1 MDKLKMQTANLA
13 DEKFKKLLEL
23 FPNIATETIDSDGNL
38 VRSIDKDILTQEI
51 NHNVVEGRQERY
63 QFTWPGKKK
72 AIALANT
79 PINKTLRLN
88 IEKSIGKDGTQNQ
101 IDSENIY
108 VEGDNLEVLKLLQE
122 TYLGKI
128 KVIYIDP
135 PYNTGKDFVY
145 HDKFSSC
152 IDVYKGISS
161 DYDEMGNRLYINST
175 ANGRYHTDWLNM
187 MYSRLNIA
195 RTFLA
200 DDGFIFIS
208 IDDNEQANL
217 KKLCDEIFGSC
228 NFVGQIIPIM
238 NPRGSQS
245 SAGIAVNHEYLL
257 VYQKSSLAKLNG
269 LALNDKQKAEY
280 NKSDSIGL
288 YREIG
293 LRKRGAD
300 SRREDSPTLFYPIY
314 YNPDTNEIFLE
325 NKKGTLSIIP
335 KLSDGSEGR
344 WRWSKKKVLE
354 NKDKLLVRI
363 VKKSSGE
370 EEFDIFEKDYLTIQK
385 RRKVTS
391 LWNEKSMNN
400 EFGTELIKKLFDGK
414 VVFEY
419 TKPIDLMKKI
429 LDIASNKNAIVMD
442 FFSGAASMA
451 QAVFESNADNNWD
464 QRFIMIQIPQEIKTE
479 DNENLKITDIGS
491 RRIKLA
497 GNFIEEQYNIRL
509 KDKGFRYF
517 YIDSS
522 NMKDNF
528 YNIDEYTQSL
538 LDNYTCNIKEDRNNL
553 DLAVQ
558 VLLELGI
565 PLSAKIDCLNITQ
578 KDIYDIE
585 SNYLV
590 LCFLDELNYDDIVY
604 IAKKQ
609 PIYAVFKSSSFSSD
623 SMLTNLEQIF
633 NTYSPDTKRMV
644 I

>member
-1 MDKLKMQTANLA
+1 MQTANLA
-13 DEKFKKLLEL
+13 DEKFNKLLEL

-38 VRSIDKDILTQEI
+38 VRTIDKDILTQEI

-145 HDKFSSC
+145 HDKFSSR

-585 SNYLV
+585 SNYLI

-604 IAKKQ
+604 IAEKK

>member
-38 VRSIDKDILTQEI
+38 VRAIDKDILTQEI

-63 QFTWPGKKK
+63 QFTWPGKKE

-88 IEKSIGKDGTQNQ
+88 IEKSIGKDGIQRH

-108 VEGDNLEVLKLLQE
+108 IEGDNLEALKLLQE

-145 HDKFSSC
+145 HDKFSSS
-152 IDVYKGISS
+152 IDVYRGISS

-187 MYSRLNIA
+187 MYSRINIA
-195 RTFLA
+195 RTLLA

-217 KKLCDEIFGSC
+217 KKMCDEIFGSC

-257 VYQKSSLAKLNG
+257 VYQKSSSAKLNG

-300 SRREDSPTLFYPIY
+300 ARREDSPTLFYPIY
-314 YNPDTNEIFLE
+314 YNPDTNEIFLDK
-325 NKKGTLSIIP
+325 KKGTLSIIP

-354 NKDKLLVRI
+354 NKDKLLVRT
-363 VKKSSGE
+363 VNKSSGD

-400 EFGTELIKKLFDGK
+400 EFATELIKKLFDGK

-419 TKPIDLMKKI
+419 TKPIELMKKI
-429 LDIASNKNAIVMD
+429 LDIASDKNAIVMD
-442 FFSGAASMA
+442 FFSGSASMA

-464 QRFIMIQIPQEIKTE
+464 QRFIMIQIPQEVKTE
-479 DNENLKITDIGS
+479 NNEKIKITDIGS
-491 RRIKLA
+491 FRIKLA

-538 LDNYTCNIKEDRNNL
+538 LDDYTCNIKEDRNNL
-553 DLAVQ
+553 DLVIQ

-578 KDIYDIE
+578 KDIYAIE
-585 SNYLV
+585 SNYLI
-590 LCFLDELNYDDIVY
+590 LCFLDVLNYDDIVY
-604 IAKKQ
+604 IAEKK

-633 NTYSPDTKRMV
+633 NMYSPETKRMV

>member
-1 MDKLKMQTANLA
+1 MDKFKMQTANLA
-13 DEKFKKLLEL
+13 DEKFNKLLEL

-38 VRSIDKDILTQEI
+38 VRTIDKDILTQEI

-145 HDKFSSC
+145 HDKFSSR

-161 DYDEMGNRLYINST
+161 DYDEIGNRLYINST

-585 SNYLV
+585 SNYLI

-604 IAKKQ
+604 IAEKK

>member
-13 DEKFKKLLEL
+13 DEKFNKLLEL

-38 VRSIDKDILTQEI
+38 VRTIDKDILTQEI

-145 HDKFSSC
+145 HDKFSSR

-161 DYDEMGNRLYINST
+161 DYDEIGNRLYINST

-553 DLAVQ
+553 DLAV
-558 VLLELGI
+558 
-565 PLSAKIDCLNITQ
+565 
-578 KDIYDIE
+578 
-585 SNYLV
+585 
-590 LCFLDELNYDDIVY
+590 
-604 IAKKQ
+604 
-609 PIYAVFKSSSFSSD
+609 
-623 SMLTNLEQIF
+623 
-633 NTYSPDTKRMV
+633 
-644 I
+644 

>member
-13 DEKFKKLLEL
+13 DEKFNKLLEL

-38 VRSIDKDILTQEI
+38 VRTIDKDILTQEI

-145 HDKFSSC
+145 HDKFSSR

-344 WRWSKKKVLE
+344 WRWSKKRVLE

-585 SNYLV
+585 SNYLI

-604 IAKKQ
+604 IAEKK

>member
-13 DEKFKKLLEL
+13 DEKLKKLLEL
-23 FPNIATETIDSDGNL
+23 FPNIATETIDSEGNL
-38 VRSIDKDILTQEI
+38 VRAIDKDILTQEI

-63 QFTWPGKKK
+63 QFTWPGKKE

-88 IEKSIGKDGTQNQ
+88 IEKSIGKDGIQGHL
-101 IDSENIY
+101 DSENIY
-108 VEGDNLEVLKLLQE
+108 IEGDNLEALKLLQE

-145 HDKFSSC
+145 HDKFSSR
-152 IDVYKGISS
+152 IDVYKEISS

-187 MYSRLNIA
+187 MYSRINIA
-195 RTFLA
+195 RTLLA
-200 DDGFIFIS
+200 EDGFIFIS

-217 KKLCDEIFGSC
+217 KKMCDEIFGSC

-257 VYQKSSLAKLNG
+257 VYQKSSSAKLNG

-325 NKKGTLSIIP
+325 KEKGTLSIIP

-344 WRWSKKKVLE
+344 WRWSKRKVLE
-354 NKDKLLVRI
+354 NKDKLLVRT

-400 EFGTELIKKLFDGK
+400 EFATELIKKLFDGK

-419 TKPIDLMKKI
+419 TKPIELMKKI
-429 LDIASNKNAIVMD
+429 LDIASDKNAIIMD
-442 FFSGAASMA
+442 FFSGSASMA
-451 QAVFESNADNNWD
+451 QAVFESNVDNNWN
-464 QRFIMIQIPQEIKTE
+464 QRFIMIQIPQEIKIE
-479 DNENLKITDIGS
+479 DDEKIKITDIGS

-497 GNFIEEQYNIRL
+497 GNFIEEQYNIKL

-528 YNIDEYTQSL
+528 YNIDAYSQSL
-538 LDNYTCNIKEDRNNL
+538 LDDYTCNIKEDRNNL
-553 DLAVQ
+553 DLVIQ

-565 PLSAKIDCLNITQ
+565 PLSAKIDYLNIAQ
-578 KDIYDIE
+578 KDIYAIE
-585 SNYLV
+585 SNYLI
-590 LCFLDELNYDDIVY
+590 LCFLDGLNYDDIVY
-604 IAKKQ
+604 IAEKK

-623 SMLTNLEQIF
+623 SMLVNLEQIF
-633 NTYSPDTKRMV
+633 NMYSPETKRMV

>member
-1 MDKLKMQTANLA
+1 MDKLKMQTVNLA
-13 DEKFKKLLEL
+13 DEKFNKLLEL

-38 VRSIDKDILTQEI
+38 VRTIDKDILTQEI

-145 HDKFSSC
+145 HDKFSSR

-161 DYDEMGNRLYINST
+161 DYDEIGNRLYINST

-585 SNYLV
+585 SNYLI

-604 IAKKQ
+604 IAEKK

>member
-23 FPNIATETIDSDGNL
+23 FPNIATETFDSEGNL
-38 VRSIDKDILTQEI
+38 VRAIDKDILTQEI
-51 NHNVVEGRQERY
+51 NSIVVEGRQERY

-88 IEKSIGKDGTQNQ
+88 IEKSIGMDGTQSQ

-145 HDKFSSC
+145 HDKFSSR

-195 RTFLA
+195 RTLLA

-217 KKLCDEIFGSC
+217 KKMCDEIFGSC
-228 NFVGQIIPIM
+228 NFIGQIIPIM

-257 VYQKSSLAKLNG
+257 VYQKSSSAKLNG

-314 YNPDTNEIFLE
+314 YHPDTNEIFLE

-344 WRWSKKKVLE
+344 WRWSKKKVLD
-354 NKDKLLVRI
+354 NKDKLLVRT

-400 EFGTELIKKLFDGK
+400 EFATELIKKLFDGK

-451 QAVFESNADNNWD
+451 QAVFESNADNNWN

-553 DLAVQ
+553 DLVVQ

-578 KDIYDIE
+578 KDIYAIE
-585 SNYLV
+585 SNYLI

-604 IAKKQ
+604 IAEKK

-633 NTYSPDTKRMV
+633 NMYSPDTKRMV

>member
-145 HDKFSSC
+145 HDKFSSR
-152 IDVYKGISS
+152 IDIYKGISS

-257 VYQKSSLAKLNG
+257 VYQKSSSAKLNG

-280 NKSDSIGL
+280 NKSDSIGI

-464 QRFIMIQIPQEIKTE
+464 QRFIMIQIPQEVKTE

-585 SNYLV
+585 SNYLI

-604 IAKKQ
+604 IAEKK

>member
-101 IDSENIY
+101 IDSKNIY

-145 HDKFSSC
+145 HDKFSSR

-161 DYDEMGNRLYINST
+161 DYDKMGNRLYINST

-257 VYQKSSLAKLNG
+257 VYQKSSSAKLNG

-565 PLSAKIDCLNITQ
+565 PLSAKINCLNITQ

-585 SNYLV
+585 SNYLI

-604 IAKKQ
+604 IAEKK

>member
-1 MDKLKMQTANLA
+1 MQTANLA
-13 DEKFKKLLEL
+13 DEKFNKLLEL

-38 VRSIDKDILTQEI
+38 VRTIDKDILTQEI

-72 AIALANT
+72 AIAL

-145 HDKFSSC
+145 HDKFSSR

-585 SNYLV
+585 SNYLI

-604 IAKKQ
+604 IAEKK

>member
-13 DEKFKKLLEL
+13 DEKLKKLLEL
-23 FPNIATETIDSDGNL
+23 FPNIATEAIDSEGNL
-38 VRSIDKDILTQEI
+38 VSAIDKDILTQEI
-51 NHNVVEGRQERY
+51 NSIVVEGRQERY

-88 IEKSIGKDGTQNQ
+88 IEKSIGKDGCEGKL
-101 IDSENIY
+101 DSENIY
-108 VEGDNLEVLKLLQE
+108 IEGDNLEALKLLQE

-145 HDKFSSC
+145 HDKFSSH

-187 MYSRLNIA
+187 MYSRLNVA
-195 RTFLA
+195 RSLLA

-257 VYQKSSLAKLNG
+257 VYQKTSSAKLNG

-280 NKSDSIGL
+280 NKSDSIGV

-354 NKDKLLVRI
+354 NKDKLLVRT

-400 EFGTELIKKLFDGK
+400 EFATELIKKLFDGK

-429 LDIASNKNAIVMD
+429 LDIASDKNAIIMD

-451 QAVFESNADNNWD
+451 QAVLESNADNNWN

-479 DNENLKITDIGS
+479 DNKNIKITDIGS

-538 LDNYTCNIKEDRNNL
+538 LDNYICNIKEDRNNL
-553 DLAVQ
+553 DLLVQ

-578 KDIYDIE
+578 KDIYVIE
-585 SNYLV
+585 SNYLI

-604 IAKKQ
+604 IAEKK

-633 NTYSPDTKRMV
+633 NMYSPDTKRMV

>member
-13 DEKFKKLLEL
+13 DEKLKKLLEL
-23 FPNIATETIDSDGNL
+23 FPNIATEAIDSDGHL
-38 VRSIDKDILTQEI
+38 VRAIDKDILTQEI
-51 NHNVVEGRQERY
+51 NSIVVEGRQERY

-88 IEKSIGKDGTQNQ
+88 IEKSIGKDGCEGKL
-101 IDSENIY
+101 DSENIY
-108 VEGDNLEVLKLLQE
+108 IEGDNLEALKLLQE

-145 HDKFSSC
+145 HDKFSSH

-187 MYSRLNIA
+187 MYSRLNVA
-195 RTFLA
+195 RTLLA

-257 VYQKSSLAKLNG
+257 VYQKTSSAKLNG

-280 NKSDSIGL
+280 NKSDSIGV

-314 YNPDTNEIFLE
+314 YNPDTNEIFFE

-354 NKDKLLVRI
+354 NKDKLLVRT

-400 EFGTELIKKLFDGK
+400 EFATELIKKLFDGK

-429 LDIASNKNAIVMD
+429 LDIASDKNAIIMD

-451 QAVFESNADNNWD
+451 QAVLESNADNNWN
-464 QRFIMIQIPQEIKTE
+464 QRFLMIQIPQEIKTE
-479 DNENLKITDIGS
+479 DNENIKITDIGS

-538 LDNYTCNIKEDRNNL
+538 LDNYICNIKEDRNNL
-553 DLAVQ
+553 DLVVQ

-565 PLSAKIDCLNITQ
+565 PLSAKIDCLNIIQ
-578 KDIYDIE
+578 KDIYVIE
-585 SNYLV
+585 SNYLI

-604 IAKKQ
+604 IAEKK

-633 NTYSPDTKRMV
+633 NMYSPDTKRMV

>member
-13 DEKFKKLLEL
+13 DEKLKNLLEL
-23 FPNIATETIDSDGNL
+23 FPNIATEAIDSEGNL
-38 VRSIDKDILTQEI
+38 VRAIDKDVLTQEI
-51 NHNVVEGRQERY
+51 NSIVVEGRQERY

-88 IEKSIGKDGTQNQ
+88 IEKSIGKDGCEGKL
-101 IDSENIY
+101 DSENIY
-108 VEGDNLEVLKLLQE
+108 IEGDNLEALKLLQE

-145 HDKFSSC
+145 HDKFSSR

-187 MYSRLNIA
+187 MYSRLNVA
-195 RTFLA
+195 RTLLA

-217 KKLCDEIFGSC
+217 KKLCDEIFGSY

-257 VYQKSSLAKLNG
+257 VYQKTSSAKLNG

-280 NKSDSIGL
+280 NKSDSIGV

-354 NKDKLLVRI
+354 NKDKLLVRT

-400 EFGTELIKKLFDGK
+400 EFATELIKKLFDGK

-429 LDIASNKNAIVMD
+429 LDIASDKNAIIMD

-451 QAVFESNADNNWD
+451 QAVLESNADNNWN

-479 DNENLKITDIGS
+479 DNENIKITDIGS

-538 LDNYTCNIKEDRNNL
+538 LDNYVCNIKEDRNNL
-553 DLAVQ
+553 DLVVQ

-578 KDIYDIE
+578 KDIYVIE
-585 SNYLV
+585 SNYLI

-604 IAKKQ
+604 IAEKK

-633 NTYSPDTKRMV
+633 NMYSPDTKRMV

>member
-13 DEKFKKLLEL
+13 DEKFNKLLEL
-23 FPNIATETIDSDGNL
+23 FPNIATETIDSVGNL
-38 VRSIDKDILTQEI
+38 VRTIDKDILTQEI

-145 HDKFSSC
+145 HDKFSSR

-585 SNYLV
+585 SNYLI

-604 IAKKQ
+604 IAEKK

>member
-23 FPNIATETIDSDGNL
+23 FPNIATETFDSEGNL
-38 VRSIDKDILTQEI
+38 VRAIDKDILTQEI
-51 NHNVVEGRQERY
+51 NSIVVEGRQERY

-88 IEKSIGKDGTQNQ
+88 IEKSIGKDGTQSQ

-145 HDKFSSC
+145 HDKFSSR

-195 RTFLA
+195 RTLLA

-217 KKLCDEIFGSC
+217 KKMCDEIFGSC
-228 NFVGQIIPIM
+228 NFIGQIIPIM

-257 VYQKSSLAKLNG
+257 VYQKSSSAKLNG

-314 YNPDTNEIFLE
+314 YHPDTNEIFLE

-344 WRWSKKKVLE
+344 WRWSKKKVLD
-354 NKDKLLVRI
+354 NKDKLLVRT

-400 EFGTELIKKLFDGK
+400 EFATELIKKLFDGK

-451 QAVFESNADNNWD
+451 QAVFESNADNNWN

-538 LDNYTCNIKEDRNNL
+538 LDNYTYNIKEDRNNL
-553 DLAVQ
+553 DLVVQ

-578 KDIYDIE
+578 KDIYAIE
-585 SNYLV
+585 SNYLI

-604 IAKKQ
+604 IAEKK

-633 NTYSPDTKRMV
+633 NMYSPDTKRMV

>member
-13 DEKFKKLLEL
+13 DEKFNKLLEL

-38 VRSIDKDILTQEI
+38 VRTIDKDILTQEI

-145 HDKFSSC
+145 HDKFSSR

-161 DYDEMGNRLYINST
+161 DYDEIGNRLYINST

-325 NKKGTLSIIP
+325 
-335 KLSDGSEGR
+335 
-344 WRWSKKKVLE
+344 
-354 NKDKLLVRI
+354 
-363 VKKSSGE
+363 
-370 EEFDIFEKDYLTIQK
+370 
-385 RRKVTS
+385 
-391 LWNEKSMNN
+391 
-400 EFGTELIKKLFDGK
+400 
-414 VVFEY
+414 
-419 TKPIDLMKKI
+419 
-429 LDIASNKNAIVMD
+429 
-442 FFSGAASMA
+442 
-451 QAVFESNADNNWD
+451 
-464 QRFIMIQIPQEIKTE
+464 
-479 DNENLKITDIGS
+479 
-491 RRIKLA
+491 
-497 GNFIEEQYNIRL
+497 
-509 KDKGFRYF
+509 
-517 YIDSS
+517 
-522 NMKDNF
+522 
-528 YNIDEYTQSL
+528 
-538 LDNYTCNIKEDRNNL
+538 
-553 DLAVQ
+553 
-558 VLLELGI
+558 LEL
-565 PLSAKIDCLNITQ
+565 
-578 KDIYDIE
+578 
-585 SNYLV
+585 SNQVQLY
-590 LCFLDELNYDDIVY
+590 
-604 IAKKQ
+604 
-609 PIYAVFKSSSFSSD
+609 
-623 SMLTNLEQIF
+623 
-633 NTYSPDTKRMV
+633 
-644 I
+644 

>member
-1 MDKLKMQTANLA
+1 MQTANLA

-604 IAKKQ
+604 IAEKQ

-623 SMLTNLEQIF
+623 SMLSNLEQIF

>member
-13 DEKFKKLLEL
+13 DEKLKKLLEL
-23 FPNIATETIDSDGNL
+23 FPNIATETIDSEGNL
-38 VRSIDKDILTQEI
+38 VRAIDKDILTQEI

-63 QFTWPGKKK
+63 QFTWPGKKE

-88 IEKSIGKDGTQNQ
+88 IEKSIGKDGIQGHLN
-101 IDSENIY
+101 SENIY
-108 VEGDNLEVLKLLQE
+108 IEGDNLEALKLLQE

-145 HDKFSSC
+145 HDKFSSR
-152 IDVYKGISS
+152 IDVYKEISS

-187 MYSRLNIA
+187 MYSRINIA
-195 RTFLA
+195 RNLLA
-200 DDGFIFIS
+200 EDGFIFIS

-217 KKLCDEIFGSC
+217 KKMCDEIFGSC

-257 VYQKSSLAKLNG
+257 VYQKSSSAKLNG

-325 NKKGTLSIIP
+325 KEKGTLSIIP

-344 WRWSKKKVLE
+344 WRWSKRKVLE
-354 NKDKLLVRI
+354 NKDKLLVRT

-400 EFGTELIKKLFDGK
+400 EFATELIKKLFDGK

-419 TKPIDLMKKI
+419 TKPIELMKKI
-429 LDIASNKNAIVMD
+429 LDIASDKNAIIMD
-442 FFSGAASMA
+442 FFSGSASMA
-451 QAVFESNADNNWD
+451 QAVFESNVDNNWN
-464 QRFIMIQIPQEIKTE
+464 QRFIMIQIPQEIKIE
-479 DNENLKITDIGS
+479 DDEKIKITDIGS

-497 GNFIEEQYNIRL
+497 GNFIEEQYNIKL

-528 YNIDEYTQSL
+528 YNIDAYIQSL
-538 LDNYTCNIKEDRNNL
+538 LDDYTCNIKEDRNNL
-553 DLAVQ
+553 DLVIQ

-565 PLSAKIDCLNITQ
+565 PLSAKIDYLNIAQ
-578 KDIYDIE
+578 KDIYAIE
-585 SNYLV
+585 SNYLI
-590 LCFLDELNYDDIVY
+590 LCFLDGLNYDDIVY
-604 IAKKQ
+604 IAEKK

-623 SMLTNLEQIF
+623 SMLVNLEQIF
-633 NTYSPDTKRMV
+633 NMYSPETKRMV

>member
-604 IAKKQ
+604 IAEKQ

-623 SMLTNLEQIF
+623 SMLSNLEQIF

>member
-23 FPNIATETIDSDGNL
+23 FPNIATETIDSEGNI
-38 VRSIDKDILTQEI
+38 VRAIDKDILIQEI

-88 IEKSIGKDGTQNQ
+88 KEKSIGKDGAQGK

-108 VEGDNLEVLKLLQE
+108 IEGDNLEALKLLQE

-145 HDKFSSC
+145 HDKFSSS
-152 IDVYKGISS
+152 IDVYRRISS

-175 ANGRYHTDWLNM
+175 ANGRYHSDWLNM
-187 MYSRLNIA
+187 MYSRINIA
-195 RTFLA
+195 RTLLA

-217 KKLCDEIFGSC
+217 KKMCDEIFGSC

-257 VYQKSSLAKLNG
+257 VYQKSSSAKLNG

-314 YNPDTNEIFLE
+314 YNPDTNEIFLDK
-325 NKKGTLSIIP
+325 KKGTLSIIP

-354 NKDKLLVRI
+354 NKDKLLVRT
-363 VKKSSGE
+363 VKKSSGD

-400 EFGTELIKKLFDGK
+400 EFAT
-414 VVFEY
+414 
-419 TKPIDLMKKI
+419 
-429 LDIASNKNAIVMD
+429 
-442 FFSGAASMA
+442 
-451 QAVFESNADNNWD
+451 
-464 QRFIMIQIPQEIKTE
+464 
-479 DNENLKITDIGS
+479 
-491 RRIKLA
+491 
-497 GNFIEEQYNIRL
+497 
-509 KDKGFRYF
+509 
-517 YIDSS
+517 
-522 NMKDNF
+522 
-528 YNIDEYTQSL
+528 
-538 LDNYTCNIKEDRNNL
+538 
-553 DLAVQ
+553 
-558 VLLELGI
+558 
-565 PLSAKIDCLNITQ
+565 
-578 KDIYDIE
+578 
-585 SNYLV
+585 
-590 LCFLDELNYDDIVY
+590 
-604 IAKKQ
+604 
-609 PIYAVFKSSSFSSD
+609 
-623 SMLTNLEQIF
+623 
-633 NTYSPDTKRMV
+633 
-644 I
+644 

>member
-13 DEKFKKLLEL
+13 DEKFNKLLEL

-38 VRSIDKDILTQEI
+38 VRTIDKDILTQEI

-145 HDKFSSC
+145 HDKFSSR

-585 SNYLV
+585 SNYLI

-604 IAKKQ
+604 IAEKK

>member
-38 VRSIDKDILTQEI
+38 VRVIDKDILTQEI
-51 NHNVVEGRQERY
+51 NHIVVEGRQERY
-63 QFTWPGKKK
+63 QFTWPGKKE

-88 IEKSIGKDGTQNQ
+88 IEKSIGKDGIQRQ
-101 IDSENIY
+101 LDSENIY
-108 VEGDNLEVLKLLQE
+108 VEGDNLEALKLLQE

-145 HDKFSSC
+145 RDKFSSS

-195 RTFLA
+195 RTLLT

-217 KKLCDEIFGSC
+217 KKMCDEIFGLC

-245 SAGIAVNHEYLL
+245 SASIAVNHEYLL
-257 VYQKSSLAKLNG
+257 VYQKSSSAKLIG

-280 NKSDSIGL
+280 NKSDSIGV

-325 NKKGTLSIIP
+325 KKKGTLSIIP

-354 NKDKLLVRI
+354 NKGKLLVRL
-363 VKKSSGE
+363 VKKSSGD

-400 EFGTELIKKLFDGK
+400 EFATELIKKLFDGK

-429 LDIASNKNAIVMD
+429 LDIASDKNAIVMD
-442 FFSGAASMA
+442 FFSGSASMA
-451 QAVFESNADNNWD
+451 HAVFESNADNNWE
-464 QRFIMIQIPQEIKTE
+464 QRFIMIQIPQEIKRE
-479 DNENLKITDIGS
+479 DNEKIKITDIGS
-491 RRIKLA
+491 LRIKLA

-538 LDNYTCNIKEDRNNL
+538 LDDYTCNIKEDRNNL
-553 DLAVQ
+553 DLVIQ

-565 PLSAKIDCLNITQ
+565 PLSAKIDYLNITQ
-578 KDIYDIE
+578 KDIYAIE
-585 SNYLV
+585 SNYLI
-590 LCFLDELNYDDIVY
+590 LCFLDVLNYDDIVY
-604 IAKKQ
+604 IAEKK

-633 NTYSPDTKRMV
+633 NMYSPDTKRMV

>member
-1 MDKLKMQTANLA
+1 M
-13 DEKFKKLLEL
+13 
-23 FPNIATETIDSDGNL
+23 
-38 VRSIDKDILTQEI
+38 TQEI

-145 HDKFSSC
+145 HDKFSSR

-161 DYDEMGNRLYINST
+161 DYDEIGNRLYINST

-585 SNYLV
+585 SNYLI

-604 IAKKQ
+604 IAEKK

>member
-13 DEKFKKLLEL
+13 DEKFNKLLEL

-38 VRSIDKDILTQEI
+38 VRTIDKDILTQEI

-145 HDKFSSC
+145 HDKFSDR

-442 FFSGAASMA
+442 FFSGVVVYGTS
-451 QAVFESNADNNWD
+451 
-464 QRFIMIQIPQEIKTE
+464 
-479 DNENLKITDIGS
+479 
-491 RRIKLA
+491 
-497 GNFIEEQYNIRL
+497 
-509 KDKGFRYF
+509 
-517 YIDSS
+517 
-522 NMKDNF
+522 
-528 YNIDEYTQSL
+528 
-538 LDNYTCNIKEDRNNL
+538 
-553 DLAVQ
+553 
-558 VLLELGI
+558 GI
-565 PLSAKIDCLNITQ
+565 
-578 KDIYDIE
+578 
-585 SNYLV
+585 
-590 LCFLDELNYDDIVY
+590 
-604 IAKKQ
+604 
-609 PIYAVFKSSSFSSD
+609 
-623 SMLTNLEQIF
+623 
-633 NTYSPDTKRMV
+633 
-644 I
+644 

>member
-13 DEKFKKLLEL
+13 DEKFNKLLEL

-145 HDKFSSC
+145 HDKFSSR

-538 LDNYTCNIKEDRNNL
+538 LDNYICNIKEDRNNL

-585 SNYLV
+585 SNYLI

-604 IAKKQ
+604 IAEKK

>member
-23 FPNIATETIDSDGNL
+23 FPNIATETIDSEGNL
-38 VRSIDKDILTQEI
+38 VRAIDKDILTQEI

-63 QFTWPGKKK
+63 QFTWPGKKE

-88 IEKSIGKDGTQNQ
+88 IEKSIGKDGIQRH

-108 VEGDNLEVLKLLQE
+108 IEGDNLEALKLLQE

-145 HDKFSSC
+145 HDKFSSSK
-152 IDVYKGISS
+152 DVYRGISS

-187 MYSRLNIA
+187 MYSRINIA
-195 RTFLA
+195 RTLLA

-217 KKLCDEIFGSC
+217 KKMCDEIFGSC

-257 VYQKSSLAKLNG
+257 VYQKSSSAKLNG

-314 YNPDTNEIFLE
+314 YNPDTNEIFLDK
-325 NKKGTLSIIP
+325 KKGTLSIIP

-363 VKKSSGE
+363 VKKSSGD
-370 EEFDIFEKDYLTIQK
+370 EEFDVFEKDYLTIQK

-400 EFGTELIKKLFDGK
+400 EFATELIKKLFDGK

-429 LDIASNKNAIVMD
+429 LDIASDKNAIVMD
-442 FFSGAASMA
+442 FFSGSASMA

-464 QRFIMIQIPQEIKTE
+464 QRFIMIQIPQEVKTE
-479 DNENLKITDIGS
+479 NNEKIKITDIGS
-491 RRIKLA
+491 LRIKLA

-538 LDNYTCNIKEDRNNL
+538 LDDYTCNIKEDRNNL
-553 DLAVQ
+553 DLVIQ

-578 KDIYDIE
+578 KDIYTIE
-585 SNYLV
+585 SNYLI
-590 LCFLDELNYDDIVY
+590 LCFLDVLNYDDIVY
-604 IAKKQ
+604 IAEKK
-609 PIYAVFKSSSFSSD
+609 PIYAVFKSSSFTSD

-633 NTYSPDTKRMV
+633 NMYSPETKRMV

>member
-13 DEKFKKLLEL
+13 DEKFNKLLEL

-38 VRSIDKDILTQEI
+38 VRTIDKDILTQEI

-145 HDKFSSC
+145 HDKFSSR

-391 LWNEKSMNN
+391 LWSEKSMNN
-400 EFGTELIKKLFDGK
+400 EFGTELIKRLFDGK

-585 SNYLV
+585 SNYLI

-604 IAKKQ
+604 IAEKK

>member
-1 MDKLKMQTANLA
+1 MDFLCVQ
-13 DEKFKKLLEL
+13 FHS
-23 FPNIATETIDSDGNL
+23 TI
-38 VRSIDKDILTQEI
+38 
-51 NHNVVEGRQERY
+51 
-63 QFTWPGKKK
+63 
-72 AIALANT
+72 
-79 PINKTLRLN
+79 
-88 IEKSIGKDGTQNQ
+88 
-101 IDSENIY
+101 
-108 VEGDNLEVLKLLQE
+108 
-122 TYLGKI
+122 
-128 KVIYIDP
+128 
-135 PYNTGKDFVY
+135 
-145 HDKFSSC
+145 
-152 IDVYKGISS
+152 
-161 DYDEMGNRLYINST
+161 
-175 ANGRYHTDWLNM
+175 
-187 MYSRLNIA
+187 
-195 RTFLA
+195 
-200 DDGFIFIS
+200 
-208 IDDNEQANL
+208 
-217 KKLCDEIFGSC
+217 
-228 NFVGQIIPIM
+228 
-238 NPRGSQS
+238 
-245 SAGIAVNHEYLL
+245 
-257 VYQKSSLAKLNG
+257 
-269 LALNDKQKAEY
+269 KQ
-280 NKSDSIGL
+280 
-288 YREIG
+288 
-293 LRKRGAD
+293 
-300 SRREDSPTLFYPIY
+300 
-314 YNPDTNEIFLE
+314 
-325 NKKGTLSIIP
+325 
-335 KLSDGSEGR
+335 
-344 WRWSKKKVLE
+344 
-354 NKDKLLVRI
+354 DKLLVRI

-585 SNYLV
+585 SNYLI

-604 IAKKQ
+604 IAEKK

>member
-1 MDKLKMQTANLA
+1 MQTANLA

-23 FPNIATETIDSDGNL
+23 FPNIATETIDSEGNI
-38 VRSIDKDILTQEI
+38 VRAIDKDILIQEI

-88 IEKSIGKDGTQNQ
+88 KEKSIGKDGAQGK

-108 VEGDNLEVLKLLQE
+108 IEGDNLEALKLLQE

-145 HDKFSSC
+145 HDKFSSS
-152 IDVYKGISS
+152 IDVYRRISS

-175 ANGRYHTDWLNM
+175 ANGRYHSDWLNM
-187 MYSRLNIA
+187 MYSRINIA
-195 RTFLA
+195 RTLLA

-217 KKLCDEIFGSC
+217 KKMCDEIFGSC

-257 VYQKSSLAKLNG
+257 VYQKSSSAKLNG

-314 YNPDTNEIFLE
+314 YNPDTNEIFLDK
-325 NKKGTLSIIP
+325 KKGTLSIIP

-354 NKDKLLVRI
+354 NKDKLLVRT
-363 VKKSSGE
+363 VKKSSGD

-400 EFGTELIKKLFDGK
+400 EFATELIKKLFDGK

-429 LDIASNKNAIVMD
+429 LDIASDKNAIVMD
-442 FFSGAASMA
+442 FFSGSASMA
-451 QAVFESNADNNWD
+451 QAVFESNTDNSWN
-464 QRFIMIQIPQEIKTE
+464 QKFIMIQIPQEVKTE
-479 DNENLKITDIGS
+479 NNEKIKITDIGS
-491 RRIKLA
+491 LRIKLA
-497 GNFIEEQYNIRL
+497 GNFIEEQYNTRL

-538 LDNYTCNIKEDRNNL
+538 LDDYTCNIKEDRNNL
-553 DLAVQ
+553 DLVIQ

-578 KDIYDIE
+578 KDTYVIE
-585 SNYLV
+585 SNYLI
-590 LCFLDELNYDDIVY
+590 LCFLDVLNYDDIVY
-604 IAKKQ
+604 IAEKK

-633 NTYSPDTKRMV
+633 NMYSPETKRMV

>member
-13 DEKFKKLLEL
+13 DEKFNKLLEL

-38 VRSIDKDILTQEI
+38 VRTIDKDILTQEI

-145 HDKFSSC
+145 HDKFSSR

-161 DYDEMGNRLYINST
+161 DYDEIGNRLYINST

-585 SNYLV
+585 SNYLI

-604 IAKKQ
+604 IAEKK

>member
-23 FPNIATETIDSDGNL
+23 FPNIATETIDSEGNI
-38 VRSIDKDILTQEI
+38 VRAIDKDILIQEI
-51 NHNVVEGRQERY
+51 NHTVVEGRQERY
-63 QFTWPGKKK
+63 QFTWPGKKN

-88 IEKSIGKDGTQNQ
+88 KEKSIGKDGAQGK

-108 VEGDNLEVLKLLQE
+108 IEGDNLEALKLLQE

-145 HDKFSSC
+145 HDKFSSS
-152 IDVYKGISS
+152 IDVYRRISS

-175 ANGRYHTDWLNM
+175 ANGRYHSDWLNM
-187 MYSRLNIA
+187 MYSRINIA
-195 RTFLA
+195 RTLLA

-217 KKLCDEIFGSC
+217 KKMCDEIFGSC

-257 VYQKSSLAKLNG
+257 VYQKSSSAKLNG

-314 YNPDTNEIFLE
+314 YNPDTNEIFLDK
-325 NKKGTLSIIP
+325 KKGTLSIIP

-354 NKDKLLVRI
+354 NKDKLLVRT
-363 VKKSSGE
+363 VKKSSGD

-400 EFGTELIKKLFDGK
+400 EFATELIKKLFDGK

-429 LDIASNKNAIVMD
+429 LDIASDKNAIVMD
-442 FFSGAASMA
+442 FFSGSASMA
-451 QAVFESNADNNWD
+451 QAVFESNTDNSWN
-464 QRFIMIQIPQEIKTE
+464 QKFIMIQIPQEVKTE
-479 DNENLKITDIGS
+479 NNEKIKITDIGS
-491 RRIKLA
+491 LRIKLA
-497 GNFIEEQYNIRL
+497 GNFIEEQYNTRL

-538 LDNYTCNIKEDRNNL
+538 LDDYTCNIKEDRNNL
-553 DLAVQ
+553 DLVIQ

-578 KDIYDIE
+578 KDTYVIE
-585 SNYLV
+585 SNYLI
-590 LCFLDELNYDDIVY
+590 LCFLDVLNYDDIVY
-604 IAKKQ
+604 IAEKK

-633 NTYSPDTKRMV
+633 NMYSPETKRMV

>member
-145 HDKFSSC
+145 HDKFSSR

-585 SNYLV
+585 SNYLI

-604 IAKKQ
+604 IAEKK

>member
-1 MDKLKMQTANLA
+1 MQTANLA
-13 DEKFKKLLEL
+13 DEKFNKLLEL

-38 VRSIDKDILTQEI
+38 VRTIDKDILTQEI

-145 HDKFSSC
+145 HDKFSSR

-161 DYDEMGNRLYINST
+161 DYDEIGNRLYINST

-585 SNYLV
+585 SNYLI

-604 IAKKQ
+604 IAEKK

>member
-13 DEKFKKLLEL
+13 DEKLKKLLEL
-23 FPNIATETIDSDGNL
+23 FPNIATETIDSEGNL
-38 VRSIDKDILTQEI
+38 VRAIDKDILTQEI

-63 QFTWPGKKK
+63 QFTWPGKKE

-88 IEKSIGKDGTQNQ
+88 IEKSIGKDGIQGHL
-101 IDSENIY
+101 DSENIY
-108 VEGDNLEVLKLLQE
+108 IEGDNLEALKLLQE

-145 HDKFSSC
+145 HDKFSSR
-152 IDVYKGISS
+152 IDVYKEISS

-187 MYSRLNIA
+187 MYSRINIA
-195 RTFLA
+195 RTLLA
-200 DDGFIFIS
+200 EDGFIFIS

-217 KKLCDEIFGSC
+217 KKMCDEIFGSC

-257 VYQKSSLAKLNG
+257 VYQKSSSAKLNG

-325 NKKGTLSIIP
+325 KEKGTLSIIP

-344 WRWSKKKVLE
+344 WRWSKRKVLE
-354 NKDKLLVRI
+354 NKDKLLVRT

-400 EFGTELIKKLFDGK
+400 EFATELIKKLFDGK

-419 TKPIDLMKKI
+419 TKPIELMKKI
-429 LDIASNKNAIVMD
+429 LDIASDKNAIIMD
-442 FFSGAASMA
+442 FFSGSASMA
-451 QAVFESNADNNWD
+451 QAVFESNVDNNWN
-464 QRFIMIQIPQEIKTE
+464 QRFIMIQIPQEIKIE
-479 DNENLKITDIGS
+479 DDEKIKITDIGS

-497 GNFIEEQYNIRL
+497 GNFIEEQYNIKL

-528 YNIDEYTQSL
+528 YNIDAYTQSL
-538 LDNYTCNIKEDRNNL
+538 LDDYTCNIKEDRNNL
-553 DLAVQ
+553 DLVIQ

-565 PLSAKIDCLNITQ
+565 PLSAKIDYLNIAQ
-578 KDIYDIE
+578 KDIYAIE
-585 SNYLV
+585 SNYLI
-590 LCFLDELNYDDIVY
+590 LCFLDGLNYDDIVY
-604 IAKKQ
+604 IAEKK

-623 SMLTNLEQIF
+623 SMLVNLEQIF
-633 NTYSPDTKRMV
+633 NMYSPETKRMV

>member
-13 DEKFKKLLEL
+13 DEKLKKLLEL
-23 FPNIATETIDSDGNL
+23 FPNIATETIDSEGNL
-38 VRSIDKDILTQEI
+38 VRAIDKDILTQEI

-63 QFTWPGKKK
+63 QFTWPGKKE

-88 IEKSIGKDGTQNQ
+88 IEKSIGKDGIQGHL
-101 IDSENIY
+101 DSENIY
-108 VEGDNLEVLKLLQE
+108 IEGDNLEALKLLQE

-145 HDKFSSC
+145 HDKFSSR
-152 IDVYKGISS
+152 IDVYKEISS

-187 MYSRLNIA
+187 MYSRINIA
-195 RTFLA
+195 RTLLA
-200 DDGFIFIS
+200 EDGFIFIS

-217 KKLCDEIFGSC
+217 KKMCDEIFGSC

-257 VYQKSSLAKLNG
+257 VYQKSSSAKLNG

-280 NKSDSIGL
+280 NKSDNIGL

-325 NKKGTLSIIP
+325 KEKGTLSIIP

-344 WRWSKKKVLE
+344 WRWSKRKVLE
-354 NKDKLLVRI
+354 NKDKLLVRT

-400 EFGTELIKKLFDGK
+400 EFATELIKKLFDGK

-419 TKPIDLMKKI
+419 TKPIELMKKI
-429 LDIASNKNAIVMD
+429 LDIASDKNAIIMD
-442 FFSGAASMA
+442 FFSGSASMA
-451 QAVFESNADNNWD
+451 QAVFESNVDNNWN
-464 QRFIMIQIPQEIKTE
+464 QRFIMIQIPQEIKIE
-479 DNENLKITDIGS
+479 DDEKIKITDIGS

-497 GNFIEEQYNIRL
+497 GNFIEEQYNIKL

-528 YNIDEYTQSL
+528 YNIDAYTQSL
-538 LDNYTCNIKEDRNNL
+538 LDDYTCNIKEDRNNL
-553 DLAVQ
+553 DLVIQ

-565 PLSAKIDCLNITQ
+565 PLSAKIDYLNIAQ
-578 KDIYDIE
+578 KDIYAIE
-585 SNYLV
+585 SNYLI
-590 LCFLDELNYDDIVY
+590 LCFLDGLNYDDIVY
-604 IAKKQ
+604 IAEKK

-623 SMLTNLEQIF
+623 SMLVNLEQIF
-633 NTYSPDTKRMV
+633 NMYSPETKRMV

>member
-63 QFTWPGKKK
+63 QFTWPGKKE

-101 IDSENIY
+101 IDSKNIY

-145 HDKFSSC
+145 HDKFSSR

-257 VYQKSSLAKLNG
+257 VYQKSSSAKLNG

-565 PLSAKIDCLNITQ
+565 PLSAKINCLNITQ

-585 SNYLV
+585 SNYLI

-604 IAKKQ
+604 IAEKK

>member
-23 FPNIATETIDSDGNL
+23 FPNIATETIDSEGNI
-38 VRSIDKDILTQEI
+38 VRAIDKDILIQEI

-88 IEKSIGKDGTQNQ
+88 KEKSIGKDGAQGK

-108 VEGDNLEVLKLLQE
+108 IEGDNLEALKLLQE

-145 HDKFSSC
+145 HDKFSSS
-152 IDVYKGISS
+152 IDVYRRISS

-175 ANGRYHTDWLNM
+175 ANGRYHSDWLNM
-187 MYSRLNIA
+187 MYSRINIA
-195 RTFLA
+195 RTLLA

-217 KKLCDEIFGSC
+217 KKMCDEIFGSC

-257 VYQKSSLAKLNG
+257 VYQKSSSAKLNG

-314 YNPDTNEIFLE
+314 YNPDTNEIFLDK
-325 NKKGTLSIIP
+325 KKGTLSIIP

-354 NKDKLLVRI
+354 NKDKLLVRT
-363 VKKSSGE
+363 VKKSSGD

-400 EFGTELIKKLFDGK
+400 EFATELIKKLFDGK

-429 LDIASNKNAIVMD
+429 LDIASDKNAIVMD
-442 FFSGAASMA
+442 FFSGSASMA
-451 QAVFESNADNNWD
+451 QAVFESNTDNSWN
-464 QRFIMIQIPQEIKTE
+464 QKFIMIQIPQEVKTE
-479 DNENLKITDIGS
+479 NNEKIKITDIGS
-491 RRIKLA
+491 LRIKLA
-497 GNFIEEQYNIRL
+497 GNFIEEQYNTRL

-538 LDNYTCNIKEDRNNL
+538 LDDYTCNIKEDRNNL
-553 DLAVQ
+553 DLVIQ

-578 KDIYDIE
+578 KDTYVIE
-585 SNYLV
+585 SNYLI
-590 LCFLDELNYDDIVY
+590 LCFLDVLNYDDIVY
-604 IAKKQ
+604 IAEKK

-633 NTYSPDTKRMV
+633 NMYSPETKRMV

>member
-1 MDKLKMQTANLA
+1 MQTANLA
-13 DEKFKKLLEL
+13 DEKLKKLLEL
-23 FPNIATETIDSDGNL
+23 FPNIATEAIDSEGNL
-38 VRSIDKDILTQEI
+38 VSAIDKDILTQEI
-51 NHNVVEGRQERY
+51 NSIVVEGRQERY

-88 IEKSIGKDGTQNQ
+88 IEKSIGKDGCEGKL
-101 IDSENIY
+101 DSENIY
-108 VEGDNLEVLKLLQE
+108 IEGDNLEALKLLQE

-145 HDKFSSC
+145 HDKFSSH

-187 MYSRLNIA
+187 MYSRLNVA
-195 RTFLA
+195 RSLLA

-257 VYQKSSLAKLNG
+257 VYQKTSSAKLNG

-280 NKSDSIGL
+280 NKSDSIGV

-354 NKDKLLVRI
+354 NKDKLLVRT

-400 EFGTELIKKLFDGK
+400 EFATELIKKLFDGK

-429 LDIASNKNAIVMD
+429 LDIASDKNAIIMD

-451 QAVFESNADNNWD
+451 QAVLESNADNNWN

-479 DNENLKITDIGS
+479 DNKNIKITDIGS

-538 LDNYTCNIKEDRNNL
+538 LDNYICNIKEDRNNL
-553 DLAVQ
+553 DLLVQ

-578 KDIYDIE
+578 KDIYVIE
-585 SNYLV
+585 SNYLI

-604 IAKKQ
+604 IAEKK

-633 NTYSPDTKRMV
+633 NMYSPDTKRMV

>member
-13 DEKFKKLLEL
+13 DEKLKKLLEL
-23 FPNIATETIDSDGNL
+23 FPNIATEAIDSEGNL
-38 VRSIDKDILTQEI
+38 VSAIDKDILTQEI
-51 NHNVVEGRQERY
+51 NSIVVEGRQERY

-88 IEKSIGKDGTQNQ
+88 IEKSIGKDGCEGKL
-101 IDSENIY
+101 DSENIY
-108 VEGDNLEVLKLLQE
+108 IEGDNLEVLKLLQE

-145 HDKFSSC
+145 HDKFSSH

-187 MYSRLNIA
+187 MYSRLNVA
-195 RTFLA
+195 RTLLA

-217 KKLCDEIFGSC
+217 KKMCDEIFGSC

-257 VYQKSSLAKLNG
+257 VYQKTSSAKLNG

-280 NKSDSIGL
+280 NKSDSIGV

-300 SRREDSPTLFYPIY
+300 SHREDSPTLFYPIY

-354 NKDKLLVRI
+354 NKDKLLVRT

-400 EFGTELIKKLFDGK
+400 EFATELIKKLFDGK

-429 LDIASNKNAIVMD
+429 LDIASDKNAIIMD

-451 QAVFESNADNNWD
+451 QAVLESNADNNWN

-479 DNENLKITDIGS
+479 DNENIKITDIGS

-538 LDNYTCNIKEDRNNL
+538 LDNYICNIKEDRNNL
-553 DLAVQ
+553 DLVVQ

-578 KDIYDIE
+578 KDIYVIE
-585 SNYLV
+585 SNYLI

-604 IAKKQ
+604 IAEKK

-633 NTYSPDTKRMV
+633 NMYSPDTKRMV